1 MAIRYSSPIVSD
13 NLISLIDFSNIK
25 SVKFSDDFTFVDIT
39 NKENVISSCG
49 NTTLGKKSLHFSG
62 STGSQL
68 DLQDLITSR
77 IIETNVS
84 FSIWFKLSNLS
95 SDHFLIKTGDE
106 DSDPPINIFFDTSAT
121 GVENTGGSDIGGGN
135 TNVITCQFSD
145 STQDYKF
152 TTSNN
157 IINASQWYNLTVSL
171 DFSSNIHHMYLDGS
185 LVAKWNHTTG
195 SNGIKSHTN
204 SFLLGKGLNGNIGK
218 FYAYRKSLNSEEVKQ
233 NYDVEVF
240 RDFDQDSS
248 IDRLVLN
255 ASPFDSS
262 VPNRSENISQLSND
276 AIFTSIGST
285 DWTIPSGV
293 YEISVVCVG
302 GGGGASGSNESDAAG
317 AGGGGGALRYVNNVD
332 VTPGETLTVVVGA
345 GGNGGVWRPPN
356 SVSWMVGAGD
366 NGQTSSLSR
375 SGTILCSAAGGKGGP
390 GSSNYQGQDGSGGST
405 GIGTGGNGG
414 NGGPRTQV
422 YYSFR
427 PGGGGGA
434 GGYSGNGGT
443 GGSNGFNTS
452 FGSGSGGGAAGGSYH
467 ESGAGAGGGVGLY
480 GEGESGLYF
489 QVSGSTGNAPG
500 GAAGSGGSTGE
511 PTISDSDDTL
521 SVGDGGLYGGGGG
534 GGSGDDDTTGGS
546 GGQGAVRIIW
556 GGCLDG
562 TYYGREFPSSNA
574 NQIYSNS
581 NEPFSYIPLLHFDAG
596 DINSYSGSGVAW
608 TNLGRSSVYVNRLSG
623 KFFAGSWIS
632 VISTGN
638 IGKLPLT
645 AVNESTTNTMN
656 SYGMPSADHR
666 YGINLWDYI
675 TYYSLTFNG
684 DPYGF
689 IAIGYFKPPTTGIYT
704 FYTSSADGSGVW
716 IGSDALPGA
725 TRTTSNAVV
734 NNGMGTAQ
742 SNTERSGTVSLIAD
756 TYYPIRIVH
765 EENFETYSGDA
776 FTFSWSGPNISKTT
790 DLTQYFYSDS
800 LDGEYLTGNYLGY
813 EGTLINEPT
822 YNSNDGG
829 GTIVFDGSNDLV
841 NVGNFT
847 LPTAYTINMFIK
859 FLDTS
864 SGNKA
869 ILDFGSYRL
878 DTFLYASTLRLYL
891 QDGYV
896 KIQHDG
902 QFASTGVL
910 SSFIPT
916 TETWYNLTV
925 TFDGNTAKMYFNS
938 TLNSSGT
945 LVSPSTNYTIFGI
958 ADHPLGNGSSILPL
972 NCSISYVEIFDRVLT
987 ASEITQNYN
996 AHKSRYGL

>member
-1 MAIRYSSPIVSD
+1 MSIRYSSPIISD

-25 SVKFSDDFTFVDIT
+25 SVKFSDDFTFVDII
-39 NKENVISSCG
+39 NKKNVISSCG
-49 NTTLGKKSLHFSG
+49 NTTLGKKSLHFGG

-84 FSIWFKLSNLS
+84 FCIWFKLSNLS

-185 LVAKWNHTTG
+185 LVAKWNHTIG
-195 SNGIKSHTN
+195 SNGIKSHNN

-233 NYDVEVF
+233 NYDAEVF
-240 RDFDQDSS
+240 RDFDQDSL

-262 VPNRSENISQLSND
+262 VPNRSEKISQLSND

-285 DWTIPSGV
+285 DWTVPSGV
-293 YEISVVCVG
+293 YKISVVCIG
-302 GGGGASGSNESDAAG
+302 GGGGASGGRSYGAG
-317 AGGGGGALRYVNNVD
+317 AGGGGGALRYVNNID

-345 GGNGGVWRPPN
+345 GGNGGPPHPGN
-356 SVSWMVGAGD
+356 AVYWAIGPGG

-375 SGTILCSAAGGKGGP
+375 SGTILCSAAGGKGGA
-390 GSSNYQGQDGSGGST
+390 GSFNYQGQDGSGGST

-414 NGGPRTQV
+414 NGGLRVQSGGNAS
-422 YYSFR
+422 Y

-443 GGSNGFNTS
+443 GGYSGFNTS
-452 FGSGSGGGAAGGSYH
+452 FGSGSGGGAAGGSYDQDG
-467 ESGAGAGGGVGLY
+467 SGAGGGVGLY
-480 GEGESGLYF
+480 GEGESGLYV
-489 QVSGSTGNAPG
+489 QYSSGSG
-500 GAAGSGGSTGE
+500 GASGSGGSPGE
-511 PTISDSDDTL
+511 PTINDGYNVYT
-521 SVGDGGLYGGGGG
+521 GDGGLYGGGGG
-534 GGSGDDDTTGGS
+534 GGPWTEVTTGGS

-581 NEPFSYIPLLHFDAG
+581 NEPFSYIPLLHLDAG
-596 DINSYSGSGVAW
+596 DTNSYSGIGITW
-608 TNLGRSSVYVNRLSG
+608 TDLSG
-623 KFFAGSWIS
+623 
-632 VISTGN
+632 N
-638 IGKLPLT
+638 
-645 AVNESTTNTMN
+645 
-656 SYGMPSADHR
+656 
-666 YGINLWDYI
+666 
-675 TYYSLTFNG
+675 
-684 DPYGF
+684 
-689 IAIGYFKPPTTGIYT
+689 
-704 FYTSSADGSGVW
+704 
-716 IGSDALPGA
+716 
-725 TRTTSNAVV
+725 
-734 NNGMGTAQ
+734 
-742 SNTERSGTVSLIAD
+742 
-756 TYYPIRIVH
+756 
-765 EENFETYSGDA
+765 
-776 FTFSWSGPNISKTT
+776 
-790 DLTQYFYSDS
+790 
-800 LDGEYLTGNYLGY
+800 GY
-813 EGTLINEPT
+813 EGILTNEPT
-822 YNSNDGG
+822 YNSSDGG
-829 GTIVFDGSNDLV
+829 GTIVFDGSDDLV
-841 NVGNFT
+841 NVVNFT
-847 LPTAYTINMFIK
+847 IPTAYTINMFIK

-869 ILDFGSYRL
+869 ILDFGSQSANP
-878 DTFLYASTLRLYL
+878 FRLYL

-896 KIQHDG
+896 KIQHDSA
-902 QFASTGVL
+902 FTSTGVL

-916 TETWYNLTV
+916 TGTWYNLTV

-945 LVSPSTNYTIFGI
+945 LVSPSTNYTTFGI
-958 ADHPLGNGSSILPL
+958 ANKPLGNGSSILPL
-972 NCSISYVEIFDRVLT
+972 NCSISYVEIFDRTLT

>member
-25 SVKFSDDFTFVDIT
+25 SVKFSDDFTFVDII

-49 NTTLGKKSLHFSG
+49 NTTLGKKSLYFSG

-121 GVENTGGSDIGGGN
+121 GVENIGGSDIGGGN

-195 SNGIKSHTN
+195 SNGIKSHNN

-233 NYDVEVF
+233 NYDAEVF
-240 RDFDQDSS
+240 RDFDQDSL

-262 VPNRSENISQLSND
+262 VPNRSEKISQLSND

-285 DWTIPSGV
+285 DWTVPSGV
-293 YEISVVCVG
+293 YKISVVCIG
-302 GGGGASGSNESDAAG
+302 GGGGASGSNIAANPRLAG
-317 AGGGGGALRYVNNVD
+317 TGGGGGALRYVNNID
-332 VTPGETLTVVVGA
+332 VTPGETLTVTVGS
-345 GGNGGVWRPPN
+345 GGNGGYNPPN
-356 SVSWMVGAGD
+356 SWIEGPGG

-375 SGTILCSAAGGKGGP
+375 SGTILCSAAGGKGGSVPVP
-390 GSSNYQGQDGSGGST
+390 GGGGAGGNT

-414 NGGPRTQV
+414 NGGLRV
-422 YYSFR
+422 IAYRSSV

-434 GGYSGNGGT
+434 GGYSGNGGA
-443 GGSNGFNTS
+443 GGYSGFNTS
-452 FGSGSGGGAAGGSYH
+452 FGSGSGGGAAGGSYNQDG
-467 ESGAGAGGGVGLY
+467 SGAGGGVGLY
-480 GEGESGLYF
+480 GEGESGLYD
-489 QVSGSTGNAPG
+489 QSSSGSG
-500 GAAGSGGSTGE
+500 GAAGSGGSPGE
-511 PTISDSDDTL
+511 STKDGKYNVYI
-521 SVGDGGLYGGGGG
+521 GNGGLYGGGGG
-534 GGSGDDDTTGGS
+534 GEPDENSFTGGS

-581 NEPFSYIPLLHFDAG
+581 SLPFSSIPVLHLDAG
-596 DINSYSGSGVAW
+596 DTNSYSGIGITW
-608 TNLGRSSVYVNRLSG
+608 TDLSG
-623 KFFAGSWIS
+623 
-632 VISTGN
+632 N
-638 IGKLPLT
+638 
-645 AVNESTTNTMN
+645 
-656 SYGMPSADHR
+656 
-666 YGINLWDYI
+666 
-675 TYYSLTFNG
+675 
-684 DPYGF
+684 
-689 IAIGYFKPPTTGIYT
+689 
-704 FYTSSADGSGVW
+704 
-716 IGSDALPGA
+716 
-725 TRTTSNAVV
+725 
-734 NNGMGTAQ
+734 
-742 SNTERSGTVSLIAD
+742 
-756 TYYPIRIVH
+756 
-765 EENFETYSGDA
+765 
-776 FTFSWSGPNISKTT
+776 
-790 DLTQYFYSDS
+790 
-800 LDGEYLTGNYLGY
+800 GY
-813 EGTLINEPT
+813 EGILTNEPT
-822 YNSNDGG
+822 YNSSDGG
-829 GTIVFDGSNDLV
+829 GTIVFDGSNEQV

-869 ILDFGSYRL
+869 ILDFGTYL
-878 DTFLYASTLRLYL
+878 LHPNDTFTYAPTLRLYL

-896 KIQHDG
+896 KIQHAAA
-902 QFASTGVL
+902 FASTGVL

-945 LVSPSTNYTIFGI
+945 LVSPSTNYTTFGI
-958 ADHPLGNGSSILPL
+958 ANKPLGNGSSILPL
-972 NCSISYVEIFDRVLT
+972 NCSISYVEIFDRTLT
-987 ASEITQNYN
+987 ASEITDNFN
-996 AHKSRYGL
+996 ALKGRYGL